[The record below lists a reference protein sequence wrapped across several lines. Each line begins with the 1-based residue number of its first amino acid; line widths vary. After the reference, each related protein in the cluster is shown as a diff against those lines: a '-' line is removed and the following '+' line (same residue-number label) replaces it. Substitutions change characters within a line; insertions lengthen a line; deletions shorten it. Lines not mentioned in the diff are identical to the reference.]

1 MLCLQWMCVSSVHTL
16 APLHMF
22 VSLIDVRCNIGIKKL
37 IGIADYANQATDKSA
52 VVDVFTKLLE
62 EAHTHQ

>member
-1 MLCLQWMCVSSVHTL
+1 
-16 APLHMF
+16 MF

-37 IGIADYANQATDKSA
+37 IGIADYANQAADKSA

>member
-1 MLCLQWMCVSSVHTL
+1 MFAVDVCKQCT
-16 APLHMF
+16 PLHCS
-22 VSLIDVRCNIGIKKL
+22 SLSLSLCVCARCNIGIKKL
-37 IGIADYANQATDKSA
+37 IGIADYANQAADKSA